1 MQALSMNKNLGFLN
15 KIDVRTKASISIIVS
30 FLVVFT
36 ASYQALGFIF
46 LLSFA
51 YALSLKK
58 FKTLFAT
65 YALFFLMMAI
75 SFIFIKV
82 IVALYPGIDK
92 QGLNLEKAIIPFL
105 RGLAALN
112 TLLPLALTI
121 RMQDFLSCLQNLKL
135 PLIIY
140 LPCAVMVRFIV
151 SFTLDIKQILE
162 AIKLRG
168 VKISFFNI
176 LKHPRL
182 FLRLTYTPLIFLTIR
197 TSDDLGIAA
206 EIKGIG
212 HNKPTYI
219 PSSSLKKR
227 DYQLLFAVLI
237 FTSVTLILEQIYYVP
252 TNGAIHP

>member
-58 FKTLFAT
+58 FKALFAT

-112 TLLPLALTI
+112 TLLPL
-121 RMQDFLSCLQNLKL
+121 QNLKL

-176 LKHPRL
+176 LKHPKL